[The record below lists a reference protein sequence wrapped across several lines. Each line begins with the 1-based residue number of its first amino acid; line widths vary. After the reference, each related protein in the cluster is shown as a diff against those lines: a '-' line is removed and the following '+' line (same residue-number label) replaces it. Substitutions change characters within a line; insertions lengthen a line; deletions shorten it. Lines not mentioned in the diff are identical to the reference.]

1 MRHFHH
7 LLRRASAW
15 MLVLVAIFCLPMGG
29 SFAAPVAAPRSS
41 ERLALIKQR
50 GSLIVGVKTDYP
62 PFGFLNASGT
72 SEGFEHDLAQDIASR
87 LGVTLTK
94 VTVSG
99 ANRLQKLEE
108 GSVDMLLSTTGDTA
122 ERRKIV
128 TMIEPN
134 YYSSGVTLFMPPEQ
148 NVSDWP
154 ETRGKKVCATQGSY
168 FNRIMAQRY
177 LLDLQMFNN
186 ARDAKLAVKDRRC
199 IGYLFDNTA
208 IQGDLRLP
216 EWSGYKAPLAPVLN
230 TPWAIAIARREGG
243 SDFERLLGDIV
254 ADWHRSGFAIQ
265 REKVW
270 GLPAS
275 SFLADTHALWKKID
289 AKGRRLCEREVSGQW
304 PSACRNPV
312 LLSSTD
318 TTGLRRVG
326 LWFKE
331 NTGLDL
337 SLIYDEYDRTRFF
350 LGLGTTVL
358 LMLLCVSGSLLL
370 GVLGALLAE
379 ARVRVV
385 SRLIWMASI
394 VGRMTP
400 PLLAMYVLLFGLG
413 SMLMAAY
420 GISVSAFG
428 VVVWCLSFYTGSS
441 ITTALLFAA
450 DVKRQ
455 SNPGFQLRW
464 GNLGELIAMSSGHV
478 TAALV
483 NVSKATMMA
492 SAVAVPELLSVAT
505 TIMTDNGNVGVMM
518 NVLLLTFLLLIFAT
532 VRLLGAL
539 ERRLLGAVK

>member
-1 MRHFHH
+1 MKH
-7 LLRRASAW
+7 LHPFLRRAGARLLA
-15 MLVLVAIFCLPMGG
+15 LVVILYLGA
-29 SFAAPVAAPRSS
+29 SFAAPVEAPRSS
-41 ERLALIKQR
+41 ERLALVKQR

-62 PFGFLNASGT
+62 PFGFLNASGV
-72 SEGFEHDLAQDIASR
+72 SEGFEHDLAKDIARR
-87 LGVTLTK
+87 LGVSLTK

-128 TMIEPN
+128 TMVEPN
-134 YYSSGVTLFMPPEQ
+134 YYASGVTLFMPPEQ
-148 NVSDWP
+148 NINDWS

-177 LLDLQMFNN
+177 LLDLQMFNS
-186 ARDAKLAVKDRRC
+186 ARDAKLAVRDRRC

-216 EWSGYKAPLAPVLN
+216 EWAGFKAPLAPVLN
-230 TPWAIAIARREGG
+230 TPWAIAIARREAG
-243 SDFERLLGDIV
+243 SEFERLLGDIV

-275 SFLADTHALWKKID
+275 TFLADTHALWKKLD
-289 AKGRRLCEREVSGQW
+289 ANGNSLCQREISGQW
-304 PSACRNPV
+304 PGVCRNPV
-312 LLSSTD
+312 FLSSTD
-318 TTGLRRVG
+318 TTGLRRLG

-337 SLIYDEYDRTRFF
+337 SLVYDEYDRTRFL

-379 ARVRVV
+379 AKVRVI
-385 SRLIWMASI
+385 SRLTWMASV

-400 PLLAMYVLLFGLG
+400 PLLVMYLLLFGLG
-413 SMLMAAY
+413 SMLMTTY
-420 GISVSAFG
+420 GISVSPFA
-428 VVVWCLSFYTGSS
+428 VVVWCLSYYTGSS
-441 ITTALLFAA
+441 IATALLFAA

-455 SNPGFQLRW
+455 SNPAFQLRW
-464 GNLGELIAMSSGHV
+464 GNMRELIAVSSGHV

-492 SAVAVPELLSVAT
+492 SAVAVPELLS
-505 TIMTDNGNVGVMM
+505 
-518 NVLLLTFLLLIFAT
+518 
-532 VRLLGAL
+532 
-539 ERRLLGAVK
+539 

>member
-1 MRHFHH
+1 MTDCHHF
-7 LLRRASAW
+7 LRKAGAW
-15 MLVLVAIFCLPMGG
+15 MLALVAILWVGG
-29 SFAAPVAAPRSS
+29 SFAGPVEAPRSS
-41 ERLALIKQR
+41 ERLALVKQR

-62 PFGFLNASGT
+62 PFGFLNASGA
-72 SEGFEHDLAQDIASR
+72 SEGFEHDLAQDIARR
-87 LGVTLTK
+87 LGVSLTK

-108 GSVDMLLSTTGDTA
+108 GSVDMLLSTTGDTV

-148 NVSDWP
+148 NINDWS

-177 LLDLQMFNN
+177 LLELQMFNS

-216 EWSGYKAPLAPVLN
+216 EWAGFKAPLAPVLG
-230 TPWAIAIARREGG
+230 TPWAIAIARREAG
-243 SDFERLLGDIV
+243 SEFERLLGDIV

-275 SFLADTHALWKKID
+275 TFLADTHALWKKLD
-289 AKGRRLCEREVSGQW
+289 ASGKPLCEREASGHW
-304 PSACRNPV
+304 PSVCRNPV
-312 LLSSTD
+312 FLNSTD
-318 TTGLRRVG
+318 TTGLRRLG

-337 SLIYDEYDRTRFF
+337 SLIYDEYDRARFL

-379 ARVRVV
+379 AKVRVI
-385 SRLIWMASI
+385 SRLIWIAS
-394 VGRMTP
+394 VLGRMTP
-400 PLLAMYVLLFGLG
+400 PLLVMYLLLFGLG
-413 SMLMAAY
+413 SMLMATH
-420 GISVSAFG
+420 GISVSPFA
-428 VVVWCLSFYTGSS
+428 VVVWCLCYYTGSS

-455 SNPGFQLRW
+455 SNPAFQLRW
-464 GNLGELIAMSSGHV
+464 GNMGELIATSSGHV
-478 TAALV
+478 TAALI

-505 TIMTDNGNVGVMM
+505 TVMTENGNVGVMM

-532 VRLLGAL
+532 VRVLKLLERKLLG
-539 ERRLLGAVK
+539 RSQ

>member
-7 LLRRASAW
+7 FLRKAGAW
-15 MLVLVAIFCLPMGG
+15 MLALVAILWVGG
-29 SFAAPVAAPRSS
+29 SFAGPAEAPRSS
-41 ERLALIKQR
+41 ERLALVKQR

-62 PFGFLNASGT
+62 PFGFLNASGV
-72 SEGFEHDLAQDIASR
+72 SEGFEHDLAKDIARR
-87 LGVTLTK
+87 LGVSLTK

-128 TMIEPN
+128 TMVEPN
-134 YYSSGVTLFMPPEQ
+134 YYASGVTLFMPPEQ
-148 NVSDWP
+148 NINDWS

-177 LLDLQMFNN
+177 LLELQMFNS

-216 EWSGYKAPLAPVLN
+216 EWAGFKAPLAPVLN
-230 TPWAIAIARREGG
+230 TPWAIAIARREAG
-243 SDFERLLGDIV
+243 SEFERLLGDIV

-275 SFLADTHALWKKID
+275 TFLADTHALWKKLD
-289 AKGRRLCEREVSGQW
+289 ASGKPLCEREASGHW
-304 PSACRNPV
+304 PSVCRNPV
-312 LLSSTD
+312 FLNSTD
-318 TTGLRRVG
+318 TTGLRRLG

-337 SLIYDEYDRTRFF
+337 SLVYDEYDRARFL

-379 ARVRVV
+379 AKVRVI
-385 SRLIWMASI
+385 SRLIWIAS
-394 VGRMTP
+394 VLGRMTP
-400 PLLAMYVLLFGLG
+400 PLLVMYLLLFGLG
-413 SMLMAAY
+413 SMLMATH
-420 GISVSAFG
+420 GISVSPFA

-441 ITTALLFAA
+441 IMTAFLFAA

-455 SNPGFQLRW
+455 ANPVFQLRW
-464 GNLGELIAMSSGHV
+464 GNMGELIATSSGHV
-478 TAALV
+478 TAALI

-505 TIMTDNGNVGVMM
+505 TIMTENGNVGVMM

-532 VRLLGAL
+532 VRLLKLL
-539 ERRLLGAVK
+539 ERKLLGRSQ

>member
-1 MRHFHH
+1 MTDFHPF
-7 LLRRASAW
+7 LRKAVAW
-15 MLVLVAIFCLPMGG
+15 MLALVAILWVGG
-29 SFAAPVAAPRSS
+29 SFAGPAEAPRSS
-41 ERLALIKQR
+41 ERLALVKQR

-62 PFGFLNASGT
+62 PFGFLNASGV
-72 SEGFEHDLAQDIASR
+72 SEGFEHDLAKDIARR
-87 LGVTLTK
+87 LGVSLTK

-108 GSVDMLLSTTGDTA
+108 GSVDMLLSTTGDTV

-148 NVSDWP
+148 NINDWS

-177 LLDLQMFNN
+177 LLELQMFNS

-216 EWSGYKAPLAPVLN
+216 EWAGFKAPLAPVLG
-230 TPWAIAIARREGG
+230 TPWAIAIARREAG
-243 SDFERLLGDIV
+243 SEFERLLGDIV

-275 SFLADTHALWKKID
+275 TFLADTHALWKKLD
-289 AKGRRLCEREVSGQW
+289 ASGKPLCEREASGHW
-304 PSACRNPV
+304 PSVCRNPV
-312 LLSSTD
+312 FLNSTD
-318 TTGLRRVG
+318 TTGLRRLG

-337 SLIYDEYDRTRFF
+337 SLVYDEYDRTRFL

-379 ARVRVV
+379 AKVRVI
-385 SRLIWMASI
+385 SRLIWIAS
-394 VGRMTP
+394 VLGRMTP
-400 PLLAMYVLLFGLG
+400 PLLVMYLLLFGLG
-413 SMLMAAY
+413 SMLMATH
-420 GISVSAFG
+420 GISVSPFA

-441 ITTALLFAA
+441 IMTAFLFAA

-455 SNPGFQLRW
+455 ANPVFQLRW
-464 GNLGELIAMSSGHV
+464 GNMGELIATSSGHV
-478 TAALV
+478 TAALI

-505 TIMTDNGNVGVMM
+505 TIMTENGNVGVMM

-532 VRLLGAL
+532 VRLLKLL
-539 ERRLLGAVK
+539 ERKLLGMSQ

>member
-1 MRHFHH
+1 MTHWHSWMRK
-7 LLRRASAW
+7 ACAQ
-15 MLVLVAIFCLPMGG
+15 MLVLFAILWLYVGG
-29 SFAAPVAAPRSS
+29 SFAAQMEAPRSS
-41 ERLALIKQR
+41 ERLALVKQR

-62 PFGFLNASGT
+62 PFGFLDASGV
-72 SEGFEHDLAQDIASR
+72 SEGFEHDLAQDIARR
-87 LGVTLTK
+87 LGVSLTK
-94 VTVSG
+94 VAVSG

-108 GSVDMLLSTTGDTA
+108 GSIDVLLATTGDTA
-122 ERRKIV
+122 DRRKIV

-134 YYSSGVTLFMPPEQ
+134 YYASGVTLFMRPEQ
-148 NVSDWP
+148 NISDWS

-177 LLDLQMFNN
+177 LLELQMFNN

-216 EWSGYKAPLAPVLN
+216 EWAGYKAPLAPVLN

-243 SDFERLLGDIV
+243 SEFERLLGDVV

-270 GLPAS
+270 GLPPS
-275 SFLADTHALWKKID
+275 TFLADTHALWEKPD
-289 AKGRRLCEREVSGQW
+289 ANGARLCEREISGQW
-304 PSACRNPV
+304 PSVCRNPV

-318 TTGLRRVG
+318 TTGLRRLG

-337 SLIYDEYDRTRFF
+337 SLIYDEYDRTRFL
-350 LGLGTTVL
+350 LGLGTTFL

-379 ARVRVV
+379 AKLRVV

-413 SMLMAAY
+413 SMLIAAY
-420 GISVSAFG
+420 GISVSPFA
-428 VVVWCLSFYTGSS
+428 VVVWCLCYYTGSS
-441 ITTALLFAA
+441 IMTALLFAA

-455 SNPGFQLRW
+455 SNPVFQLRW
-464 GNLGELIAMSSGHV
+464 GNMRELIAMSSGHV

-518 NVLLLTFLLLIFAT
+518 NVLLLTFMLLIFAT
-532 VRLLGAL
+532 VRVLKVLERKLLG
-539 ERRLLGAVK
+539 VTK